1 MISPESRS
9 IEWIK
14 SVAEENNAHHLTLV
28 VENPNET
35 DPRIPVETDPLF
47 FFQLA
52 PRIAKF
58 SCRAESFCR
67 VTKQPFSANS

>member
-1 MISPESRS
+1 MIIDTRQTLFCQVGRLFLITLHTENEKEISLDE
-9 IEWIK
+9 IN
-14 SVAEENNAHHLTLV
+14 AEIAAYCL
-28 VENPNET
+28 
-35 DPRIPVETDPLF
+35 

-67 VTKQPFSANS
+67 VTKQPFSAIS

>member
-1 MISPESRS
+1 MAK
-9 IEWIK
+9 WIDYP
-14 SVAEENNAHHLTLV
+14 VDERRALV
-28 VENPNET
+28 DNVENPNEI

-67 VTKQPFSANS
+67 VTKQPFSAIS

>member
-1 MISPESRS
+1 M
-9 IEWIK
+9 
-14 SVAEENNAHHLTLV
+14 AENV
-28 VENPNET
+28 IVDGIGIFVENPNEI
-35 DPRIPVETDPLF
+35 DPRIPVETDSLF